1 MAISVR
7 FPDGSWRDVPS
18 ELRPIDPVT
27 TGMKSRFRHVPVNC
41 DPQWRYLRVASIWHA
56 RPRRGSLAILTPSV
70 DDWWLGIAAMA
81 DTPASSDKESHSPR
95 AA

>member
-18 ELRPIDPVT
+18 ELRQVDAMTNGVQ
-27 TGMKSRFRHVPVNC
+27 SRFHHVPVNC
-41 DPQWRYLRVASIWHA
+41 DPQWRYLRIAALWYA
-56 RPRRGSLAILTPSV
+56 RPRHGNLAILTPAV
-70 DDWWLGIAAMA
+70 DDWWHGIAAMA
-81 DTPASSDKESHSPR
+81 DVTPASDKETHSPR

>member
-56 RPRRGSLAILTPSV
+56 RPRRVSLAILTPSV

-81 DTPASSDKESHSPR
+81 DAPASSDKESHSPR

>member
-18 ELRPIDPVT
+18 ELRHVDPTT
-27 TGMKSRFRHVPVNC
+27 TGVASRFCNIPVNC
-41 DPQWRYLRVASIWHA
+41 DPQWRYLCMAGVWHA
-56 RPRRGSLAILTPSV
+56 RPRHGKLAILTPTV
-70 DDWWLGIAAMA
+70 EDWWNGITAMA
-81 DTPASSDKESHSPR
+81 DTPASSDRAAHSPR

>member
-18 ELRPIDPVT
+18 ELRPVDPAANGVQ
-27 TGMKSRFRHVPVNC
+27 SRFRKIPFNC
-41 DPQWRYLRVASIWHA
+41 DPQWRYLCKGGAWYA
-56 RPRRGSLAILTPSV
+56 RPRHGTLAILTPAV
-70 DDWWLGIAAMA
+70 DHWWQGIAAMA
-81 DTPASSDKESHSPR
+81 DRPVHSDKEAHSPR

>member
-18 ELRPIDPVT
+18 ELRPVDAAT
-27 TGMKSRFRHVPVNC
+27 TGVQSRFHHVPVNC
-41 DPQWRYLRVASIWHA
+41 DPQWRYLRIASIWHA
-56 RPRRGSLAILTPSV
+56 RPRLGSVAILTPSF
-70 DDWWLGIAAMA
+70 DDWWQNIAAMA
-81 DTPASSDKESHSPR
+81 DGPAASDKATHSPR